1 MTFRSGAEPHLLYR
15 AGKHDEALALAA
27 QVTAANPYAVE
38 AQMTAA
44 LIQFRR
50 NAVPETL
57 ERLKA
62 CLVSRSAEW
71 VLERLRQDLLAF
83 GRSPLRKD
91 MGFRMGALLR
101 SSLGPLGPALPP
113 EQRVANHEFMNV
125 VGTSYVRS
133 FGGSPAFFPLF
144 IGMGP
149 TMLLLTEDLA
159 AVTRRK
165 FKENLKRVDPTRNTM
180 LVVGGDPYYHVV
192 DLHQAGATRPDGPTA
207 EDLAIMDRV
216 AERHAGILD
225 DAREMI
231 TGKLM
236 LLGLTPTMSDLM
248 NPLCRRLNQRLKTLC
263 AAKGV
268 IFLDWWDELADP
280 STDRLKAEYSANAY
294 PGDVHFSLAT
304 TRRFME
310 LLKQDGLF
318 SAAVTPASDYQ
329 WSHVFECA
337 VDASEKTRI
346 WCEPSVTPRNA
357 FQSHKV
363 ASSHLSALVA
373 DLLTTLGADQ
383 PDQTFLMM
391 NVRDAYLPVSL
402 PAQVHVGCRAFTDT
416 PDNLRVGQQVL
427 DFYGRRDVR
436 LGLSDDLSDLDGPG
450 FSQMVLLIHPD
461 TAEADEARCNAAL
474 ARLHV
479 APSIVVGTP
488 FPERLGALN
497 LGQRKINLFGI
508 SNRHIPEQWRDYTV
522 AVVI

>member
-1 MTFRSGAEPHLLYR
+1 MTFRSGAAAHLLYR
-15 AGKHDEALALAA
+15 AGEYDQALALAA
-27 QVTAANPYAVE
+27 QVTTTNPYAVE

-50 NAVPETL
+50 NAVPETV

-62 CLVSRSAEW
+62 CLVVRSGEW

-83 GRSPLRKD
+83 GRLPIRKD
-91 MGFRMGALLR
+91 MGFRVGSLLR
-101 SSLGPLGPALPP
+101 TSLGPLGPALPP
-113 EQRVANHEFMNV
+113 EYRLASHEFMNV

-149 TMLLLTEDLA
+149 TMLLLTEELS

-165 FKENLKRVDPTRNTM
+165 FKENLRRVDPTRNTM

-192 DLHQAGATRPDGPTA
+192 GLQQAGAARPGGPTP
-207 EDLAIMDRV
+207 EDMAIMDVV

-225 DAREMI
+225 DAKDLI

-236 LLGLTPTMSDLM
+236 LLGVTPTQNDLM
-248 NPLCRRLNQRLKTLC
+248 NSLCRHLNERLKALC
-263 AAKGV
+263 AEKGV

-280 STDRLKAEYSANAY
+280 ATGRLKAAYCANAY
-294 PGDVHFSLAT
+294 PGDIHFTLST

-310 LLKQDGLF
+310 LLKEDGLF
-318 SAAVTPASDYQ
+318 GETVTPASDYD

-363 ASSHLSALVA
+363 ASSHLNALMA
-373 DLLTTLGADQ
+373 DLLTALGVDQ

-416 PDNLRVGQQVL
+416 LDNLRVGQQVL
-427 DFYGRRDVR
+427 DFYGRRDVQ
-436 LGLSDDLSDLDGPG
+436 LELSDDLSGLDGAG
-450 FSQMVLLIHPD
+450 FSQVVLLIHPD

-474 ARLHV
+474 ARLRS
-479 APSIVVGTP
+479 APSIIVGTP
-488 FPERLGALN
+488 FPERIGALN
-497 LGQRKINLFGI
+497 LGSRKVNPFGI
-508 SNRHIPEQWRDYTV
+508 SNRHIPEQWRNYTV
-522 AVVI
+522 AVVM

>member
-1 MTFRSGAEPHLLYR
+1 MTFRSAAGPHLLYR
-15 AGKHDEALALAA
+15 AGKHDEALALAMHL
-27 QVTAANPYAVE
+27 TASNPYEVE

-44 LIQFRR
+44 LIHFRR
-50 NAVPETL
+50 NAVPETI
-57 ERLKA
+57 EQLKA

-71 VLERLRQDLLAF
+71 ILERLRQDLLAF
-83 GRSPLRKD
+83 GRPPIRKD
-91 MGFRMGALLR
+91 MGFRVGALLR
-101 SSLGPLGPALPP
+101 SNLGPLGPALAPA
-113 EQRVANHEFMNV
+113 QRLASHEFMNV

-149 TMLLLTEDLA
+149 TMLLLTEEMS

-192 DLHQAGATRPDGPTA
+192 GLQQAGAQRPNGPTA
-207 EDLAIMDRV
+207 EDLAVMDIV

-225 DAREMI
+225 DAKELI

-236 LLGLTPTMSDLM
+236 LLGATPTQSDLM
-248 NPLCRRLNQRLKTLC
+248 TPLCRRLNAQLKTLC
-263 AAKGV
+263 AEKGV

-280 STDRLKAEYSANAY
+280 ATGHLKAEYCANAY
-294 PGDVHFSLAT
+294 PGDIHFTLST

-318 SAAVTPASDYQ
+318 GESVVPGCDYH
-329 WSHVFECA
+329 WSHVFECT

-363 ASSHLSALVA
+363 ASSHLNGLVA
-373 DLLTTLGADQ
+373 DLLTAIAADQ

-391 NVRDAYLPVSL
+391 NVRDAYLPVAL

-427 DFYGRRDVR
+427 DFYGRRDVT

-450 FSQMVLLIHPD
+450 FSQVVLLIHPD

-474 ARLHV
+474 ARLRS
-479 APSIVVGTP
+479 APSIIVGTP
-488 FPERLGALN
+488 FPERIGALN
-497 LGQRKINLFGI
+497 LGQRKVNPFGI
-508 SNRHIPEQWRDYTV
+508 SNRHIPEQWRNYTV